1 MPDDKMGSYIK
12 MPEIYSRR
20 ELNRLYR
27 EIPLKDTTFRTLR
40 KYFNAMA
47 NLYGIIPL
55 RKAYDIIS
63 SQNPRL
69 VCLDEFLAF
78 SEIARHECGDYHF
91 PGADGVYID
100 GKLKDALDREIIDT
114 SLLDDDPDAYHI
126 VQQMQRGKPYYV
138 PPKANL
144 LAYDDPFYVE
154 PSSETNELKAFLLNR
169 LKLSEQEADDVF
181 VEILFGTRCMGADLT
196 QVISRLQDM
205 GISFQRD
212 RDIQAFAKLYQ
223 QFHNQ
228 TRMQCNRGYTPMELR
243 AIQPPENR
251 IPKAISLGPNIR
263 KGLSDGTIDA
273 EQFRQSVLTANFP
286 NEDLRFSLLREINDA
301 APKGTP
307 KTVKIGR
314 NDPCP
319 CGSGKKYKKCCGR

>member
-78 SEIARHECGDYHF
+78 SEIARHECEDYHIL
-91 PGADGVYID
+91 GADELYID

-114 SLLDDDPDAYHI
+114 SLLDGDPD
-126 VQQMQRGKPYYV
+126 G
-138 PPKANL
+138 
-144 LAYDDPFYVE
+144 
-154 PSSETNELKAFLLNR
+154 
-169 LKLSEQEADDVF
+169 
-181 VEILFGTRCMGADLT
+181 
-196 QVISRLQDM
+196 
-205 GISFQRD
+205 
-212 RDIQAFAKLYQ
+212 
-223 QFHNQ
+223 
-228 TRMQCNRGYTPMELR
+228 
-243 AIQPPENR
+243 
-251 IPKAISLGPNIR
+251 
-263 KGLSDGTIDA
+263 
-273 EQFRQSVLTANFP
+273 
-286 NEDLRFSLLREINDA
+286 
-301 APKGTP
+301 
-307 KTVKIGR
+307 
-314 NDPCP
+314 
-319 CGSGKKYKKCCGR
+319 